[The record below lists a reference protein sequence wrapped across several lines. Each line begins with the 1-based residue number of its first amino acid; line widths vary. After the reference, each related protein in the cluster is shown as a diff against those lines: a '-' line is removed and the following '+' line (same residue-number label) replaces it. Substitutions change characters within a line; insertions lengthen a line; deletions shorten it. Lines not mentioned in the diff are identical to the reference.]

1 MEYKTMYEW
10 IKKHLPLLITGLV
23 TVSVLIFIYACEP
36 KTQSL
41 KREGVFVNR
50 QELQL
55 ELKQL
60 AGLAQIRMADLDKQ
74 EQLRAV
80 ILQNALI
87 LVQGQPF
94 NPVGMI
100 TGIAALYGLGQA
112 GCNVTKV
119 AKNIAHKRKVKNGT
133 G

>member
-1 MEYKTMYEW
+1 MYEW
-10 IKKHLPLLITGLV
+10 IKKHLPLLTTVLV
-23 TVSVLIFIYACEP
+23 TVSILIFIYACEP

-41 KREGVFVNR
+41 VYSDKRVNR

-55 ELKQL
+55 ELDQFI
-60 AGLAQIRMADLDKQ
+60 GLAQIRMVDLDKQ

-94 NPVGMI
+94 NPVGLI
-100 TGIAALYGLGQA
+100 TGVAALYGITQGTQ
-112 GCNVTKV
+112 NITKGV
-119 AKNIAHKRKVKNGT
+119 KNAKRKRKANSNT
-133 G
+133 T